1 MFGWAGTLLRVD
13 LSKGEVSKH
22 PLPDELAKG
31 YIGGRGFVARI
42 LYDELRPGV
51 DPLGPENKLIFAVG
65 PLSGTPLGCGRM
77 TCAAKS
83 PQSGLYMEGNAGGFF
98 APEMSFAGY
107 DMIIFEGIS
116 PKPVYLSIYD
126 GAVKLEDAGHLW
138 GKTTSETYKEIVKD
152 FGDPQV
158 QVRSIGPAGENLVYP
173 SVIIGNLHRSGG
185 RSVGAVM
192 GSKKLK
198 AVAVRGTGKVDL
210 ADSKSFGEVLDEI
223 FDELNLEKSVDP
235 FTEQW
240 GIYGSS
246 PVTRLKNEQ
255 GTLGTY
261 NAQRTVFKD
270 MHSIDEKTF
279 KSHIVK
285 PKGCFCCPTPA
296 CSHWMTVKGGPYA
309 GIELEG
315 IQAGSLEAFGAMLGI
330 NYFPAIAKAHLLC
343 NELGLDMFIGVTI
356 AWAYECYEKGI
367 ISKQDTDGLELTW
380 GNYETLMEL
389 IGKITRR
396 EGFGN
401 ILAGGVGK
409 AAEKIGKGSEKFA
422 LHTKGME
429 WEIIEPRGLMSHAL
443 ALAVNDVGADHT
455 RNYPPYP
462 PSLEAVPKELVN
474 ELGFDISRAS
484 GRLSIEEKGP
494 CVKWLFDSRAVLDS
508 LEFCVFMSRGRLF
521 TDFRPFA
528 KALTSAT
535 GVQYNWKDLLKIG
548 ERICNLERAFN
559 VREGMSR
566 KDDILPERFLK
577 EPAEGGSRGS
587 VVQLEPMLDDYYKAR
602 GWRVKTGIPTRVKLE
617 ELGLQ
622 DVADELEG
630 MGKLGEEV

>member
-1 MFGWAGTLLRVD
+1 
-13 LSKGEVSKH
+13 
-22 PLPDELAKG
+22 
-31 YIGGRGFVARI
+31 
-42 LYDELRPGV
+42 
-51 DPLGPENKLIFAVG
+51 
-65 PLSGTPLGCGRM
+65 M
-77 TCAAKS
+77 TYAAKS

-116 PKPVYLSIYD
+116 RKPVYLSIYD
-126 GAVKLEDAGHLW
+126 ENVKLEDAGHLW

-152 FGDPQV
+152 FGDPDV
-158 QVRSIGPAGENLVYP
+158 QVRSIGPAGENLVNP

-185 RSVGAVM
+185 RSVGTVM
-192 GSKKLK
+192 GSKRLK
-198 AVAVRGTGKVDL
+198 AVAIRGTGKIEL
-210 ADSKSFGEVLDEI
+210 ADSRSFEDALSEI
-223 FDELNLEKSVDP
+223 FDELDLEKSIDP
-235 FTEQW
+235 FTKQW

-255 GTLGTY
+255 GALGTY

-270 MHSIDEKTF
+270 IHCIDEKVF
-279 KSHIVK
+279 KKYIVK
-285 PKGCFCCPTPA
+285 PKACFCCPIPA
-296 CSHWMTVKGGPYA
+296 CSHWMIVNEGPFS
-309 GIELEG
+309 GLELEG

-330 NYFPAIAKAHLLC
+330 KYFPAIAKAHLLC

-367 ISKQDTDGLELTW
+367 IGKQDTDGLELRW
-380 GNYETLMEL
+380 GNYEALLEL
-389 IGKITRR
+389 IRKIARR

-401 ILAGGVGK
+401 LLAEGLGK

-422 LHTKGME
+422 LQTKGME
-429 WEIIEPRGLMSHAL
+429 WEIIEPRSLMTHAL

-455 RNYPPYP
+455 RDYPPYA
-462 PSLEAVPKELVN
+462 PSLAAVPKEIVK
-474 ELGFDISRAS
+474 ELGFNIERAS

-508 LEFCVFMSRGRLF
+508 LEFCVFLSRGRLF

-528 KALTSAT
+528 KALTSVT
-535 GVQYNWKDLLKIG
+535 GVQYNWKDMLLIG

-566 KDDILPERFLK
+566 KDDVLPERFLK
-577 EPAEGGSRGS
+577 EPAEEGSRGS
-587 VVQLEPMLDDYYKAR
+587 VVQLEPMLDDYYKSR
-602 GWRVKTGIPTRVKLE
+602 GWSVKTGIPQRRKLE
-617 ELGLQ
+617 EMGLKY
-622 DVADELEG
+622 VADELEN
-630 MGKLGEEV
+630 MGKFSQEA